1 MAFWCSSVNTPPI
14 NSITIIT
21 RSRTP
26 FVWPR
31 PSEQFAYVNEMGLYT
46 EPEDT
51 FRHFK
56 NAILRVH
63 TPYAIFVDDDDP
75 FPTGIHPP
83 TNAAILVG
91 DEFRDRRR
99 WSKARWKINQLLT
112 PIGIHKC
119 VFSVPHAKLALTK
132 IPDGPWYPEW
142 IIYSTLALAW
152 GWEYDK
158 NFIYKWNQSGG
169 NGHHK
174 EVTQLIRNTEEW
186 INNNQSASV
195 AKLRRIAIT

>member
-1 MAFWCSSVNTPPI
+1 M
-14 NSITIIT
+14 ITCIT
-21 RSRTP
+21 RARTP
-26 FVWPR
+26 FKRKDIP
-31 PSEQFAYVNEMGLYT
+31 PGLCYVNEVGHYI

-75 FPTGIHPP
+75 FPTGIRPP

-91 DEFRDRRR
+91 DEFRDKML
-99 WSKARWKINQLLT
+99 WSKARWPTENLLT

-158 NFIYKWNQSGG
+158 NFIYTWNQSKG

-174 EVTQLIRNTEEW
+174 EVTQLIRNTQDW

-195 AKLRRIAIT
+195 AKLRRITIT